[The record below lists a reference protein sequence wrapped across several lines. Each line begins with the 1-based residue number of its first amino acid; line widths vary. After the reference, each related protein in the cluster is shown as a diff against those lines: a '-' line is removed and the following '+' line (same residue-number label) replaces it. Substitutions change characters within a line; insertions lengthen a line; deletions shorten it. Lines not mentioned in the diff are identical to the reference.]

1 MITPADYGINID
13 SLKDKMYNLKRKKV
27 VCHINVIFYYGNQ
40 HEMVIERSKVTNAGE
55 IAEFLKVDK
64 PDKIRIEYFKGAND
78 PKYDTF
84 KIYPFAPVSETIPIP
99 AQQQFQGLGEVE
111 INNLVD
117 QRFRKKQHDEEFE
130 QLQVQVTEL
139 TKELDEQTEMVEELE
154 AENEQLRT
162 ELESKKQIRYYAG
175 MLGDILEGI
184 GISKDKIRSPI
195 AHLMGVTETAESTK
209 EDETETQV
217 EEPEIKP
224 KSQQSKR
231 REIITLIADY
241 LESTDNQTLGK
252 VFTVFSEIEHN
263 PPLADD
269 LINFIESKKEEL

>member
-1 MITPADYGINID
+1 
-13 SLKDKMYNLKRKKV
+13 
-27 VCHINVIFYYGNQ
+27 
-40 HEMVIERSKVTNAGE
+40 
-55 IAEFLKVDK
+55 
-64 PDKIRIEYFKGAND
+64 
-78 PKYDTF
+78 
-84 KIYPFAPVSETIPIP
+84 
-99 AQQQFQGLGEVE
+99 
-111 INNLVD
+111 
-117 QRFRKKQHDEEFE
+117 
-130 QLQVQVTEL
+130 L
-139 TKELDEQTEMVEELE
+139 TKELGVQTEMVEELE
-154 AENEQLRT
+154 TENEQLRT

-252 VFTVFSEIEHN
+252 VFTVFSEIEYN